1 MSHRPGPIRF
11 IWRDGVLV
19 PDGPRAARYCDD
31 NFGEGEVVM
40 MERHE
45 ERSMRSHSHFMAC
58 VAEAWNNLPEADS
71 RFPNPT
77 ALRKW
82 ALIKNGYCTESSIV
96 CDSPEQAAT
105 VAAFMGY
112 TEGVVIV
119 VRDNVVKRYIAKSQ
133 KMSGPDAMKPDE
145 FQRSKNDVLD
155 TLAELL
161 RVKRRR
167 LERAGGKA

>member
-1 MSHRPGPIRF
+1 MNTRPGPIRF

-19 PDGPRAARYCDD
+19 PDGQRAARYCDE

-45 ERSMRSHSHFMAC
+45 ERSDASHRHYFAC
-58 VAEAWNNLPEADS
+58 IQEGWSNLPEADE
-71 RFPNPT
+71 RFPTPE

-82 ALIKNGYCTESSIV
+82 ALVRNGYCTESSIV
-96 CDSPEQAAT
+96 CSSPDQAHT

-119 VRDNVVKRYIAKSQ
+119 VRDNVVKRFIAKSQ
-133 KMSGPDAMKPDE
+133 SLKAMNKQE
-145 FQRSKNDVLD
+145 FQQSKDVVLD
-155 TLAELL
+155 TIAELI
-161 RVKRRR
+161 RVKRSR
-167 LERAGGKA
+167 LEKAGEQA